1 VQVNDFVCVTWLKAY
16 GHLSPPDPDGAV
28 MIAEFE
34 SLRKLLSKKGRKVR
48 RFHFL

>member
-1 VQVNDFVCVTWLKAY
+1 MCYLQVNDFVCVTWLKAY

-34 SLRKLLSKKGRKVR
+34 SKRYGKMNV
-48 RFHFL
+48 